1 MSAHQKQKKPHCA
14 VRVDAMAKEKTDL
27 GMFYLKNASMN
38 PLDVFPKDKPNKN
51 CANITCKGEEC
62 SNVICNF
69 IHPKKPSEL
78 KQETILAIANHFNK
92 RDIGWFNK
100 YHFMKMPNITNEV
113 KKLLGNAKGPNS
125 KMA

>member
-1 MSAHQKQKKPHCA
+1 M
-14 VRVDAMAKEKTDL
+14 
-27 GMFYLKNASMN
+27 
-38 PLDVFPKDKPNKN
+38 LDKIY
-51 CANITCKGEEC
+51 ANITCKGKEC
-62 SNVICNF
+62 NNVNCNF
-69 IHPKKPSEL
+69 IQPKRPSEL
-78 KQETILAIANHFNK
+78 KRETILAITNHFNK